1 MVSHIYGLTTEQQD
15 KIWLLIEDWAL
26 NQATESEKITMREK
40 LRTTVLSTR
49 AKRYSNRI
57 TFTELGEQ
65 VYITLEPKELIDK
78 HFWLF
83 ASHWVD
89 DSADE
94 IENAQNMD
102 FEEREEIISQK
113 RVIALK
119 EILQEK
125 GLSGI
130 LELSLKGDCA
140 STIGFLLRRFVF
152 SSDEE
157 SVQLIKLALESFK
170 KDAHIN
176 YKKIIWGLLSE
187 GDDNTS
193 LFESLSGY
201 LDDSGKVQVYL
212 QAPFGS
218 QVWRLV
224 DSLDGNYQQEYW
236 EKIVP
241 SYCPNINEV
250 EEAVKYLLLANR
262 PQTAFLYVNLIL
274 KKISPKVIFDI
285 LSAMLLPT
293 SKDENNPPDS
303 YRLGVAFSQI
313 SEYEMLSLEQKASLE
328 FAYIEVLAP
337 CGLKSENC
345 SIKNLERYLEEH
357 PEFFVQL
364 ISELSKRDDGEDDR
378 SENINKKEF
387 RAKCFDALGALSHIP
402 GEDNSG
408 KINTEK
414 LEEWVKQVISL
425 AENNGCRNIAEY
437 YIGKLLGHCQNGEDG
452 IWPCEG
458 VRDLV
463 EDIHSKNMIEGM
475 YIEKRNSRG
484 VTSRSFGDGG
494 AQEWRIV
501 EQYQDWSRQL
511 AITHPFVAD
520 ELLGQLA
527 KSYQNEAE
535 MWDNEHRL
543 DMHL

>member
-1 MVSHIYGLTTEQQD
+1 MYV
-15 KIWLLIEDWAL
+15 
-26 NQATESEKITMREK
+26 
-40 LRTTVLSTR
+40 
-49 AKRYSNRI
+49 
-57 TFTELGEQ
+57 
-65 VYITLEPKELIDK
+65 TLEPKELIDK

-94 IENAQNMD
+94 VEDDQNMN
-102 FEEREEIISQK
+102 FKEREEIIIQK
-113 RVIALK
+113 RVSALK

-176 YKKIIWGLLSE
+176 YKNIIRGLLSE
-187 GDDNTS
+187 SNDNIS
-193 LFESLSGY
+193 LFESLSVC
-201 LDDSGKVQVYL
+201 LDDSDKVQVYL
-212 QAPFGS
+212 QSPFGS
-218 QVWRLV
+218 QVWCLV
-224 DSLDGNYQQEYW
+224 DSLDENYQQAYW
-236 EKIVP
+236 GEIVP
-241 SYCPNINEV
+241 SYCQNEDEA
-250 EEAVKYLLLANR
+250 EEAVKYLLLADR
-262 PQTAFLYVNLIL
+262 PQTAFLYIDLIL

-293 SKDENNPPDS
+293 SKDENNPPDR
-303 YRLGVAFSQI
+303 YRLGEAFSQI

-345 SIKNLERYLEEH
+345 SIKSLERYLEEH

-378 SENINKKEF
+378 SENTNKKEF
-387 RAKCFDALGALSHIP
+387 RAKCFDTLGALSHIP

-414 LEEWVKQVISL
+414 LEGWVKQVISL

-463 EDIHSKNMIEGM
+463 EDIHSKDMIKGM
-475 YIEKRNSRG
+475 YIEKCNSRG

>member
-1 MVSHIYGLTTEQQD
+1 MVSHIYNLTTEQQD
-15 KIWLLIEDWAL
+15 KIWFLIKDWAL
-26 NQATESEKITMREK
+26 NQATESKKVTMREK
-40 LRTTVLSTR
+40 LRATILSKR
-49 AKRYSNRI
+49 AKRDSNRI
-57 TFTELGEQ
+57 MFTELGKQ
-65 VYITLEPKELIDK
+65 AYAALEPKELIDK
-78 HFWLF
+78 YFWLF
-83 ASHWVD
+83 RSHWVD
-89 DSADE
+89 YSADE
-94 IENAQNMD
+94 IEDDPNMN
-102 FEEREEIISQK
+102 FEEREGIINK
-113 RVIALK
+113 NRVVALK

-125 GLSGI
+125 GFSGI

-176 YKKIIWGLLSE
+176 YKNIIRGLLFES
-187 GDDNTS
+187 DDNTS
-193 LFESLSGY
+193 LFKTLSKY
-201 LDDSGKVQVYL
+201 LDDSDKVQVYL
-212 QAPFGS
+212 QAPFDS

-241 SYCPNINEV
+241 SYCMNINEV

-274 KKISPKVIFDI
+274 KKISPKVIFEI
-285 LSAMLLPT
+285 LTAMLLPT
-293 SKDENNPPDS
+293 AKNENNPPDS
-303 YRLGVAFSQI
+303 YRLGDAFSQI
-313 SEYEMLSLEQKASLE
+313 SDCETLSLEQKTNLE
-328 FAYIEVLAP
+328 FSYIVALAP
-337 CGLKSENC
+337 YGRKSENC
-345 SIKNLERYLEEH
+345 SIKSLERYLEEH

-364 ISELSKRDDGEDDR
+364 ISKLYKRDDGLED
-378 SENINKKEF
+378 ENEAVNTQLVKYY
-387 RAKCFDALGALSHIP
+387 RYTLNALSYIP

-414 LEEWVKQVISL
+414 LEGWVKQVITL
-425 AENNGCRNIAEY
+425 AEKNGCRNIVEFF
-437 YIGKLLGHCQNGEDG
+437 IGKLLGYCQNGEDG

-463 EDIHSKNMIEGM
+463 ENMHSKNMIEGM

-484 VTSRSFGDGG
+484 VTSRSLGDGG
-494 AQEWRIV
+494 TQEWEIV
-501 EQYQDWSRQL
+501 KQYQEWSRQI
-511 AITHPFVAD
+511 AINHPFVAD

-535 MWDNEHRL
+535 MWDNEDRL
-543 DMHL
+543 NMHL

>member
-313 SEYEMLSLEQKASLE
+313 SEYEMLNLEQKASLE

>member
-1 MVSHIYGLTTEQQD
+1 MGGNSSI
-15 KIWLLIEDWAL
+15 LL
-26 NQATESEKITMREK
+26 
-40 LRTTVLSTR
+40 
-49 AKRYSNRI
+49 
-57 TFTELGEQ
+57 
-65 VYITLEPKELIDK
+65 
-78 HFWLF
+78 
-83 ASHWVD
+83 
-89 DSADE
+89 
-94 IENAQNMD
+94 
-102 FEEREEIISQK
+102 
-113 RVIALK
+113 
-119 EILQEK
+119 
-125 GLSGI
+125 
-130 LELSLKGDCA
+130 
-140 STIGFLLRRFVF
+140 
-152 SSDEE
+152 SDE
-157 SVQLIKLALESFK
+157 A
-170 KDAHIN
+170 
-176 YKKIIWGLLSE
+176 
-187 GDDNTS
+187 
-193 LFESLSGY
+193 
-201 LDDSGKVQVYL
+201 
-212 QAPFGS
+212 
-218 QVWRLV
+218 
-224 DSLDGNYQQEYW
+224 
-236 EKIVP
+236 
-241 SYCPNINEV
+241 
-250 EEAVKYLLLANR
+250 EEAVKYLLLADR
-262 PQTAFLYVNLIL
+262 PQTAFLYVDLIL

-293 SKDENNPPDS
+293 SKDENNPPDR
-303 YRLGVAFSQI
+303 YQLGEAFSQI
-313 SEYEMLSLEQKASLE
+313 SKYKMLSLEQKASLE

-364 ISELSKRDDGEDDR
+364 ISALSKRDDGEDDR
-378 SENINKKEF
+378 GENANKKEF
-387 RAKCFDALGALSHIP
+387 LAKCFDTLGALTHIP

-414 LEEWVKQVISL
+414 LEGWVKQAINL
-425 AENNGCRNIAEY
+425 AEKNGRRNIVEY
-437 YIGKLLGHCQNGEDG
+437 FIGKLLGHCQNGEDG

-463 EDIHSKNMIEGM
+463 EDMHSKDMIEGM

-501 EQYQDWSRQL
+501 EQYQDWRRQL

>member
-1 MVSHIYGLTTEQQD
+1 
-15 KIWLLIEDWAL
+15 
-26 NQATESEKITMREK
+26 
-40 LRTTVLSTR
+40 
-49 AKRYSNRI
+49 
-57 TFTELGEQ
+57 
-65 VYITLEPKELIDK
+65 
-78 HFWLF
+78 
-83 ASHWVD
+83 
-89 DSADE
+89 
-94 IENAQNMD
+94 MD